1 MKLKKIELF
10 GFKSFADKTELCFE
24 SGVTAIVGPNGV
36 GKSNIAEA
44 IKWVLGE
51 QNARELR
58 GLKMED
64 VIFNGTETRSPL
76 NFSEVSLAF
85 QNKDKILPIDY
96 DEVVI
101 ARRIFRTGESQY
113 LLNKTPV
120 RLKDINDLL
129 IGTGVG
135 LDSYSI
141 IGQGKIDLILS
152 SKPEDR
158 RYIFEEAAGITKY
171 KSKKQEAL
179 RKLQH
184 TENNLLR
191 VNDIIQEVSRQISS
205 IQRLVRKAKK
215 YKEKFEQ
222 LKEKQIK
229 VSSYDLKKLKNILN
243 SHLGESQEFKKKEKL
258 FLEEIKKSDLLLLE
272 SKQKLSEIDENLNS
286 LYSKKVNINAQI
298 ENARQQVNLNT
309 ERITELQRRKEN
321 SERQIQ
327 STQIKLQE
335 LREQIT
341 KSREELAALK
351 EDRLNKAEEKSQK
364 EQQLKEI
371 ACEIE
376 NAEKNIKDCK
386 GNIFEVSSLESRTK
400 NELARISADEV
411 NVKAR
416 LKRIKIEKEE
426 VREELEKT
434 REKLSHFDAK
444 KEETSK
450 EIYSLKKQEE
460 QVFGNANSRKQAL
473 LEIKNQLEELN
484 QKSIASQSKLEYL
497 NDLKRKFEGYQNGV
511 KAILMAKEQAK
522 LPQDNIFGPIAN
534 LIEVERGYD
543 LAIEVALG
551 NMAQIL
557 IVHDES
563 MLKECIDYLKTEAKG
578 GATFICLDTVPDIK
592 NSSDFNLKPLLN
604 VVSYSSEFEKVIR
617 FLFADIYLVENL
629 ETALKIRREARSK
642 NFKLVTRNGDV
653 VENNLVTCG
662 IRQLQE
668 SSLIG
673 RGVRIKILEE
683 DINKYNYEKKN
694 LGAAKQKE
702 EEELENFEITSQEL
716 NSTIQ
721 QKEIGLANLS
731 SGLKSIEEEK
741 KRIDDEV
748 SLLNLEITETEEE
761 EIKLTTSRQRLRQEI
776 EESGKS
782 FFELK
787 STMTSKE
794 NLIKVKKE
802 EREQLLIDTTQLKTE
817 LTSLTD
823 LEINQNQTVKM
834 LEDGSSEALAL
845 FNTQKQEIEDGVVR
859 LKNLELDI
867 SKIKQNIERLEE
879 DCQLASGE
887 FKNVSALKENQ
898 LKNTSEIEAL
908 NASRQEEFEKIKNS
922 MHNSQVKSTE
932 LNYQIQNLKERIFE
946 NYKVNLEEIKKE
958 IEDGFDCER
967 AKEEISQAK
976 EKLDSMGTVNLV
988 AIEEHRELQERF
1000 DFLNKQKED
1009 LQEAKESLHKV
1020 IIKINKT
1027 TKKLFIET
1035 FAKIQVG
1042 FMEFFRLLFGGGKA
1056 ELILSDESDVLE
1068 SGIEINARPPGKKLQ
1083 NISLLS
1089 GGEKALTAVALLF
1102 AVFKVKPSPFC
1113 ILDEMDAP
1121 LDESNI
1127 DRFTKVLQ
1135 DFLKTSQFIVITHNK
1150 KTIGMADVMYGVTMA
1165 EAGISKIVSVKFK
1178 DSDEDSDKVVEEA
1191 VV

>member
-10 GFKSFADKTELCFE
+10 GFKSFADKTELSFE
-24 SGVTAIVGPNGV
+24 AGVTTIVGPNGV

-64 VIFNGTETRSPL
+64 VIFNGTQTRPPL
-76 NFSEVSLAF
+76 NFSEVSLTF
-85 QNKDKILPIDY
+85 QNKDKILPVDY

-101 ARRIFRTGESQY
+101 TRRVFRTGESQY

-129 IGTGVG
+129 MGTGIG

-158 RYIFEEAAGITKY
+158 RCIFEEAAGITKY
-171 KSKKQEAL
+171 KSKKKEAL

-205 IQRLVRKAKK
+205 IERQVKKAKK

-229 VSSYDLKKLKNILN
+229 VNSHDLKKLKNILN
-243 SHLGESQEFKKKEKL
+243 SHLDEDQKFKENEKL
-258 FLEEIKKSDLLLLE
+258 FLEEIKKAELLLLE
-272 SKQKLSEIDENLNS
+272 SKQKLSEIDENLNT

-298 ENARQQVNLNT
+298 ESARQQVSLNT

-321 SERQIQ
+321 SEKQIQ

-335 LREQIT
+335 LKEQIA
-341 KSREELAALK
+341 KIREELAALK
-351 EDRLNKAEEKSQK
+351 EDKLNKAEEKSQK
-364 EQQLKEI
+364 EQYLKEI
-371 ACEIE
+371 TCEIE
-376 NAEKNIKDCK
+376 NAEKNIKNCK
-386 GNIFEVSSLESRTK
+386 ENIFEVSSLESRTK
-400 NELARISADEV
+400 NELAKISADEV
-411 NVKAR
+411 NIKAR
-416 LKRIKIEKEE
+416 LKRIRIEKEE

-434 REKLSHFDAK
+434 REKLSHFSTE
-444 KEETSK
+444 KEKTSN
-450 EIYSLKKQEE
+450 EISSLKKQGE
-460 QVFGNANSRKQAL
+460 QVLGNANLRKQAL
-473 LEIKNQLEELN
+473 LEIKNRLEQLN
-484 QKSIASQSKLEYL
+484 QKFIASQSKLEYL
-497 NDLKRKFEGYQNGV
+497 NDLRRKFEGYQNGV
-511 KAILMAKEQAK
+511 KSILIAKEQAK
-522 LPQDNIFGPIAN
+522 LPQDDIFRPIAS
-534 LIEVERGYD
+534 LIEVERGFEK
-543 LAIEVALG
+543 AVEVALG
-551 NMAQIL
+551 EKAQIL
-557 IVHDES
+557 VVRDES
-563 MLKECIDYLKTEAKG
+563 ALKKCIGYLKAEVKG
-578 GATFICLDTVPDIK
+578 DATFICLDTIPDIK
-592 NSSDFNLKPLLN
+592 SSSDFNLKPLLN
-604 VVSYSSEFEKVIR
+604 VVSYSPEFEKAIG

-629 ETALKIRREARSK
+629 ETALKVRQEARSK

-653 VENNLVTCG
+653 VENSLVTCG
-662 IRQLQE
+662 VRQLQE
-668 SSLIG
+668 NSLIG

-683 DINKYNYEKKN
+683 DISKCNHEKEN
-694 LGAAKQKE
+694 MGVAKQKE
-702 EEELENFEITSQEL
+702 EEELENFEITLQGL
-716 NSTIQ
+716 NFTIQ
-721 QKEIGLANLS
+721 RKEIDLANLS
-731 SGLKSIEEEK
+731 SGLSSIEEEK
-741 KRIDDEV
+741 KRIDDEA

-761 EIKLTTSRQRLRQEI
+761 EIKLTASKQRLEQEI
-776 EESGKS
+776 EETNKS
-782 FFELK
+782 FFELE

-794 NLIKVKKE
+794 DLIKVKKE
-802 EREQLLIDTTQLKTE
+802 EREQLLIDITQLKTE
-817 LTSLTD
+817 LTALTD

-834 LEDGSSEALAL
+834 IEDGSSEALAL
-845 FNTQKQEIEDGVVR
+845 FNTQKQEIEDAEVR

-867 SKIKQNIERLEE
+867 SKIKQNIEKLEE
-879 DCQLASGE
+879 DYQLTSSE
-887 FKNVSALKENQ
+887 FKNASALKENQ
-898 LKNTSEIEAL
+898 LKSINEVETISAGK
-908 NASRQEEFEKIKNS
+908 QEELEKIKNT

-946 NYKVNLEEIKKE
+946 NYKINLEEIKKE
-958 IEDGFDCER
+958 IEDDFDCER
-967 AKEEISQAK
+967 AKEEISQLK
-976 EKLDSMGTVNLV
+976 QKLDSMGAVNLV

-1000 DFLNKQKED
+1000 DFLNKQRQD

-1035 FAKIQVG
+1035 FAKIEVG

-1068 SGIEINARPPGKKLQ
+1068 SGIEINVRPPGKKSQ

-1121 LDESNI
+1121 LDESNVN
-1127 DRFTKVLQ
+1127 RFTKVLQ

-1150 KTIGMADVMYGVTMA
+1150 KTIGVADVMYGVTME
-1165 EAGISKIVSVKFK
+1165 EAGVSKIVSVKFK
-1178 DSDEDSDKVVEEA
+1178 DSDKVVEEA
-1191 VV
+1191 VA